1 MTHDDPGPNSSG
13 FETVADAPS
22 LFDLRHRWITLAA
35 IVLIFLVAFENLAVT
50 TAMPVISTAL
60 DGERLY
66 ALAFAAPLATG
77 VIGMVV
83 CGLWSDRSGP
93 RIALWTSIAL
103 FVSGLVI
110 CGLAPTMDVLVAGR
124 LIQGFGGGALNVA
137 LYVLVARVYPDRLHP
152 AIFGGF
158 AAAWVLPALI
168 GPAIAGF
175 VAERIGWPWVFLGV
189 AALVIPIMAVLIPV
203 LRPLD
208 LDSPPAGRLRTS
220 IRPVPF
226 AILAAAAILVLSI
239 VAEHPGIGIV
249 AAAVAAMVALLATR
263 PLLPPGTL
271 RGRPGLPGVVLVR
284 GLAGSAV
291 MVADVYIPFLLTD
304 RYGFSAVLA
313 GLTLTMSGV
322 AWGLASL
329 AQGYWSERISH
340 RHAILGGAL
349 TVFAGTALVVVTA
362 WWHLPP
368 VLVTVSW
375 TIAGGG
381 IGLMYPRISTSAL
394 ALSTPTTKGFNSSA
408 LSVADSLGTALILAI
423 AGAVFGLITYRTGSF
438 TAVFTITAVLAL
450 GAVLVA
456 ARATAGRALQPVE
469 PNPGP
474 G

>member
-1 MTHDDPGPNSSG
+1 MTHNHPEPNTPGL
-13 FETVADAPS
+13 ETVADAPS
-22 LFDLRHRWITLAA
+22 LFDRRHRWITVAA

-50 TAMPVISTAL
+50 TAMPVISAAL

-93 RIALWTSIAL
+93 RIPLWTSIAL

-110 CGLAPTMDVLVAGR
+110 CGLAPTMDVLVIGR

-137 LYVLVARVYPDRLHP
+137 LYVLVARAYPDRLHP

-168 GPAIAGF
+168 GPAIAGL

-189 AALVIPIMAVLIPV
+189 AALVVPIMAVLIPA
-203 LRPLD
+203 LRPVD
-208 LDSPPAGRLRTS
+208 LGSPADRERRAS

-239 VAEHPGIGIV
+239 VAEQPGIGIA
-249 AAAVAAMVALLATR
+249 AAAVAAVVALVATR

-329 AQGYWSERISH
+329 AQGYWSAWITH
-340 RHAILGGAL
+340 RNAILGGAV
-349 TVFAGTALVVVTA
+349 TIFAGTALVVVTA

-368 VLVTVSW
+368 VLVTVAW

-381 IGLMYPRISTSAL
+381 IGLMYPRISTAAL

-423 AGAVFGLITYRTGSF
+423 AGAVFGLIPYRTGSF
-438 TAVFTITAVLAL
+438 TAVFAITTALAL

-456 ARATAGRALQPVE
+456 ARATAGRALQPVQS
-469 PNPGP
+469 NLGA